1 MMPKTWF
8 WCAVSLMLAG
18 APAAAAA
25 TVLEKTVAVNIQP
38 DGVVREHT
46 HLAVRLD
53 TAGDVESWSTY
64 PIYLDEN
71 RSLEQ
76 VGAGSASSASRLR
89 RSRPTRPAPNRPA
102 SGWLA
107 PQLTRIGGNRCFI
120 SVRLPS
126 CSRC

>member
-8 WCAVSLMLAG
+8 WCAVSLVLAG
-18 APAAAAA
+18 APAADAA

-53 TAGDVESWSTY
+53 SAGDVETWSTY

-71 RSLEQ
+71 RSLERVDAYSIQ
-76 VGAGSASSASRLR
+76 PDGKRVKVGRKDR
-89 RSRPTRPAPNRPA
+89 D
-102 SGWLA
+102 
-107 PQLTRIGGNRCFI
+107 
-120 SVRLPS
+120 
-126 CSRC
+126 